1 MAAAAAAAA
10 ATPAAVAAAPPA
22 DRKAEAEP
30 ADPREIKVRFVYSE
44 EDAVNSIECGQE
56 SQLALKQSDKRSPG
70 VEAFIRPGGSCRATG
85 PYTSKTYK
93 YESLVGKHPDASGFR
108 RVHVRLS
115 NEEGEESPASSPKKS
130 PAPKPPSPAT
140 PLPRPPGPEL
150 DNSGS

>member
-1 MAAAAAAAA
+1 MAAASGSTGIAAAA
-10 ATPAAVAAAPPA
+10 
-22 DRKAEAEP
+22 P

-56 SQLALKQSDKRSPG
+56 SQLLLNQSDKRNPG
-70 VEAFIRPGGSCRATG
+70 VEAAIRPGGSCRATG
-85 PYTSKTYK
+85 SRTSKTYK

-115 NEEGEESPASSPKKS
+115 NEEGDEL
-130 PAPKPPSPAT
+130 PAPAKKGPAAKPQLPGA